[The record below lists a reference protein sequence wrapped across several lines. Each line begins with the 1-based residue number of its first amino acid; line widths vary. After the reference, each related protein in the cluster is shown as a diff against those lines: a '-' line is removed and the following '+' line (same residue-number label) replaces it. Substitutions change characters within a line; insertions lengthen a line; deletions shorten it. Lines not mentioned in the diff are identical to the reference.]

1 MICNETKSG
10 AGAGCPGA
18 VGFASGPA
26 AAADTMAGR
35 WLDAAVTG
43 LASRLERIRLA
54 WRRSRSEQVTVD
66 QLVALED
73 HILRDIGIERS
84 QIRTVARLVAENPC
98 IDPRKL
104 LR

>member
-1 MICNETKSG
+1 MMERTMICNETKSG

-43 LASRLERIRLA
+43 LASRPERIRLA
-54 WRRSRSEQVTVD
+54 WRRNRSVQVTVG
-66 QLVALED
+66 QMVALVD
-73 HILRDIGIERS
+73 QILRDLGIMRS
-84 QIRTVARLVAENPC
+84 PMRTDARLSAVT
-98 IDPRKL
+98 
-104 LR
+104 